1 MEVHAD
7 DLNYFADGLERSIDR
22 AERELSRP
30 LRMPWLRC
38 ACAVLQAA
46 QLGRV
51 VKEGLVVSAAGV
63 SSAQAWARVGHLAQA
78 CLAGRVAGRSLRLVG
93 RASCGIA
100 RAGWLGLQ
108 AGRDFWALPAAPQ
121 PTLALAVH
129 RAFWVYRCVGH
140 LLREVKI

>member
-1 MEVHAD
+1 MGTNAD
-7 DLNYFADGLERSIDR
+7 DLNYFADGLERAIDR

-38 ACAVLQAA
+38 TCAVLQAA

-63 SSAQAWARVGHLAQA
+63 SSARAWVKAGHLTQA
-78 CLAGRVAGRSLRLVG
+78 TLAGQVACRSLRLVG
-93 RASCGIA
+93 RASRDIA

-108 AGRDFWALPAAPQ
+108 AGREAWAVPAAPH

-129 RAFWVYRCVGH
+129 RALWAYRCVGH
-140 LLREVKI
+140 LLREVKP